1 MDKRGM
7 EVAISYNAKGRD
19 RCVIWEAR
27 QHAKFGR
34 WGDDQGRARNRGTR
48 SGLGGS
54 AVVVG
59 DEEGRGVRALVLEEV
74 VVPCEGAAAALDGA
88 GEGAVV
94 RVDGTGVA
102 LQSSQRRD

>member
-1 MDKRGM
+1 MQSLDGGAMIRVGRG
-7 EVAISYNAKGRD
+7 IG
-19 RCVIWEAR
+19 
-27 QHAKFGR
+27 
-34 WGDDQGRARNRGTR
+34 GTR